1 MIVDELL
8 DLIRGCKVTR
18 SDAVLPAGMTHSA
31 LCHQQ
36 ELQMFAAVRAFSIG
50 AGYSEFESD
59 EIASTVM
66 TRLG

>member
-1 MIVDELL
+1 
-8 DLIRGCKVTR
+8 
-18 SDAVLPAGMTHSA
+18 
-31 LCHQQ
+31 
-36 ELQMFAAVRAFSIG
+36 MFAAVRAFSIG

>member
-8 DLIRGCKVTR
+8 DLIGQCKVTR

-31 LCHQQ
+31 RCHQQ

-59 EIASTVM
+59 AIASTVM